1 MKSKWLNNFRTEWL
15 VMGHLTEEEARL
27 LVQES
32 EKQLIYRH
40 YDGKE
45 EIPNTRLVQLQPRSV
60 YDYQEINEDP
70 ANPNSAVLAVF

>member
-1 MKSKWLNNFRTEWL
+1 MGSYFSTEEMLKSIKTELTFEKFLQMKSKWLNNFRTEWL

-40 YDGKE
+40 FDGKE
-45 EIPNTRLVQLQPRSV
+45 EIPNTRLVQL
-60 YDYQEINEDP
+60 
-70 ANPNSAVLAVF
+70 